1 MGLVNARI
9 IFVPVAAF
17 LAVARIAMAGPD
29 TESFGPAQAAA
40 DVIRAAAQADVAF
53 LPAGVIKPEFRSGE
67 LSKMLQFPSDQVVV
81 VELTGAQVRSALER
95 SVSLLPSPNPGFL
108 QVSGIVVTY
117 APRGVANSRVKEVT
131 VAGAALVAGSKYKVA
146 MPSSLGRGGLGYFTV
161 WKKEQIVETLPGTTV
176 ETLLRGKT
184 GTENTPRWRPV

>member
-1 MGLVNARI
+1 MNARN
-9 IFVPVAAF
+9 FLLPVMAL
-17 LAVARIAMAGPD
+17 LALAQVAVAGPD

-40 DVIRAAAQADVAF
+40 DVIRAATKAEIAF
-53 LPAGVIKPEFRSGE
+53 LPAGVIKSDFKSGD

-108 QVSGIVVTY
+108 QVSGITVTCS
-117 APRGVANSRVKEVT
+117 PRGVAGSRVKEVT
-131 VAGAALVAGSKYKVA
+131 VAGAALDASARYRVA

-176 ETLLRGKT
+176 ETLLKGKT
-184 GTENTPRWRPV
+184 GTENTPRWRGL